1 MIDTHTHI
9 YGPEFALENQAHDSM
24 QGQVDTVDRA
34 IAAGVDM
41 MVLPAVDRSSV
52 GPMTAL
58 HALRPGNTALAM
70 GLHPTEVKE
79 NWREELAYIM
89 SVLGDGSGFVAVG
102 EVGIDLYWDKTFE
115 SSQLEVFDMQ
125 LDAASRLGL
134 PVIIHQRQALG
145 QTLEVLSGHSDVAAV
160 FHSFGGTV
168 ADVERIRSL
177 GDYYFGI
184 NGIVTF
190 KNSGLASVLPAIG
203 IDRILTETDSPY
215 LAPVPY
221 RGRRNES
228 SYIPYIV
235 GRVADAL
242 GVMPD
247 DVAAATT
254 GNAQKFFR
262 LQTPNIQ

>member
-9 YGPEFALENQAHDSM
+9 YGPEFSIEGQTDETM
-24 QGQVDTVDRA
+24 QGQVETVDRA
-34 IAAGVDM
+34 VAVGVDM

-52 GPMTAL
+52 EPMKRL
-58 HALRPGNTALAM
+58 HSLRPDNTALAM

-79 NWREELAYIM
+79 NWRDELDYLM
-89 SVLGDGSGFVAVG
+89 SVLADGSHYVAVG
-102 EVGIDLYWDKTFE
+102 EVGVDLYWDKTFE
-115 SSQLEVFDMQ
+115 REQMEVFDRQ
-125 LDAASRLGL
+125 LAEASRLGL
-134 PVIIHQRQALG
+134 PVIIHQREALDR
-145 QTLEVLSGHSDVAAV
+145 TLEVLGGHRDVRAV

-203 IDRILTETDSPY
+203 VDRILTETDSPY
-215 LAPVPY
+215 LAPVPR
-221 RGRRNES
+221 RGKRNES

-235 GRVADAL
+235 EKIADSLSLDRVE
-242 GVMPD
+242 VEE
-247 DVAAATT
+247 ATSN
-254 GNAQKFFR
+254 NAKIFF
-262 LQTPNIQ
+262 TI